1 MVSSLSVNLKPS
13 SYGNV
18 LRAGSLPN
26 GRVIYN
32 VIDSEGKQAG
42 RLSLPVEEVD
52 TFETSYKQILDTAP
66 KIQAYVKANS
76 SQESIDK
83 RRRMARGIVA
93 SGGIVGFAIPMIILR
108 KSSSVTKKILGAV
121 AGIVT
126 GLSAGFVASLG
137 VTTPPGSFKFARA
150 TRTLSTLDIQPV
162 LDNAEHK

>member
-1 MVSSLSVNLKPS
+1 MVSAISANLKPS

-26 GRVIYN
+26 GRVMYN

-42 RLSLPVEEVD
+42 KLSLPANEVD
-52 TFETSYKQILDTAP
+52 TFEASYKKILDTAP

-76 SQESIDK
+76 SKAAIEK
-83 RRRMARGIVA
+83 RKHLANGIVA
-93 SGGIVGFAIPMIILR
+93 LSGAAGFAIPMIILR
-108 KSSSVTKKILGAV
+108 KSVSVTKKILGAV

-126 GLSAGFVASLG
+126 GLSAGFVASLTA
-137 VTTPPGSFKFARA
+137 TTPPGSFEFARA

-162 LDNAEHK
+162 SDEMI